1 MQLRPFLK
9 GIADAIRGKEG
20 STATI
25 HAADFASRIASLPSG
40 EDELDALVE
49 GTLTEFVND
58 RVTEIRTYLFGT
70 TDLQNVTLRK
80 VECQNV
86 TRIGTAAF
94 QECTALTSVSFP
106 RVRTI
111 NGYAFAACS
120 NLQEL
125 SFPALEHI
133 ASNAF
138 SVCLDLEYF
147 EMGDAQNESLGSWVG
162 DNSFYAAGLRSFV
175 IRWKD
180 VVSTLADVSAFTS
193 TPIDSG
199 TGYIY
204 VPRSLVDAYKTAG
217 NWSTYA
223 NQIRALEDYTVD
235 GTTTGELD
243 ETKI

>member
-1 MQLRPFLK
+1 MQLRAFLK
-9 GIADAIRGKEG
+9 GVADAILGKEG
-20 STATI
+20 STALI
-25 HAADFASRIASLPSG
+25 PAADFASRIANLPSG
-40 EDELDALVE
+40 EDEIDALVE

-58 RVTEIRTYLFGT
+58 RVTEIKAYLFGT
-70 TDLQNVTLRK
+70 TELQDETLRK

-86 TRIGTAAF
+86 THIGTGAF

-111 NGYAFAACS
+111 NRYAFAACS

-125 SFPALEHI
+125 SFPALNHI

-147 EMGDAQNESLGSWVG
+147 EMGDAQSENLGSWVG

-204 VPRSLVDAYKTAG
+204 VPRSLVDSYKTAE
-217 NWSTYA
+217 NWSNYA
-223 NQIRALEDYTVD
+223 SQFRALEDYTVD
-235 GTTTGELD
+235 GTTTGALD
-243 ETKI
+243 PNKI